1 MSVKKLINYENSVL
15 KIELYWRF
23 FSLLHKI
30 MFFTKKIMK
39 ISTLLKN
46 NIIRV
51 KAAKVLEQLL
61 STWLVAPSVE
71 IEGGH

>member
-1 MSVKKLINYENSVL
+1 MSVEKLINYENSIL

-23 FSLLHKI
+23 FHFLHKI
-30 MFFTKKIMK
+30 MFFQKKILK
-39 ISTLLKN
+39 ISTFLKN

-51 KAAKVLEQLL
+51 KVAKVLEQLL

>member
-1 MSVKKLINYENSVL
+1 
-15 KIELYWRF
+15 
-23 FSLLHKI
+23 
-30 MFFTKKIMK
+30 MFFQKKNLK
-39 ISTLLKN
+39 ISTFLKN

-51 KAAKVLEQLL
+51 KVAKVLEQLL

>member
-1 MSVKKLINYENSVL
+1 
-15 KIELYWRF
+15 
-23 FSLLHKI
+23 
-30 MFFTKKIMK
+30 MFFKKKIMK

>member
-1 MSVKKLINYENSVL
+1 MSVKKLINYENSML

-23 FSLLHKI
+23 FNLLHKI
-30 MFFTKKIMK
+30 MFFKKKIMK